1 MEEEGFK
8 AILERSAQ
16 DCGAC
21 MKSECRCCQYWSS
34 VVRDAVDAAV
44 KTLKMAREVAG
55 ASDGNEV
62 ESLQAQVK
70 SLKEDNKKHAEAN
83 RELSARANKISVPSS
98 KKKKNKASP
107 GKAGRPKGQKA
118 TINKRPDKVDC
129 TEIID
134 FDRCPG
140 CGGENISE
148 KPTGEYDRIVKTLT
162 LLVKTIKYVII
173 RRWCRD
179 CEKQVSSKPPR
190 TAPHAR
196 YGANVGAVLN
206 FLNMSG
212 LSHAR
217 SAEFA
222 GDALGTPVS
231 CSSAYRNK
239 ISRALQ
245 MAPERDAVRKK
256 ILKEPHLGADEFHW
270 PLKGRRGYGVVAL
283 GKESCLVEIVDSR
296 KTKTIKGVL
305 PGYEGTITQDS
316 YPAWLHVGSAR
327 QMCVVHQERLAQ
339 KDLKLNPGGDVAEF
353 LAGLSAV
360 HKKIY
365 RAWRIKDPHSRA
377 VSADCIDAELAGL
390 FAAPYKDDK
399 HGTIAKYRKR
409 RYREG
414 YYMTTCLRIPG
425 ISPDNNAVERANR
438 RFVSV
443 RNDGGGNRS
452 QKGMDANSVLFT
464 MVATDRVRKKSFF
477 DHLIR
482 SASGDR

>member
-1 MEEEGFK
+1 M
-8 AILERSAQ
+8 
-16 DCGAC
+16 GAAC
-21 MKSECRCCQYWSS
+21 TGG
-34 VVRDAVDAAV
+34 VVRNVVDVAGGI
-44 KTLKMAREVAG
+44 LKMAHKIAG
-55 ASDGNEV
+55 TADGKEAENLRARV
-62 ESLQAQVK
+62 ESLEGDQ
-70 SLKEDNKKHAEAN
+70 EA
-83 RELSARANKISVPSS
+83 RPQTAPGHGISMPSS
-98 KKKKNKASP
+98 KKKANP

-118 TINKRPDKVDC
+118 TINKRPDKV
-129 TEIID
+129 TARRLD

-140 CGGENISE
+140 CGGENVLAST
-148 KPTGEYDRIVKTLT
+148 TGCQEAGSDCKDHKVRDV
-162 LLVKTIKYVII
+162 

-179 CEKQVSSKPPR
+179 CKKQVSAKPPG

-196 YGANVGAVLN
+196 YGANVGVLN

-270 PLKGRRGYGVVAL
+270 PLKGRRGYGVVAP
-283 GKESCLVEIVDSR
+283 SCLVEIV
-296 KTKTIKGVL
+296 L
-305 PGYEGTITQDS
+305 PQDKDHQGSTASLQGIITQDRI
-316 YPAWLHVGSAR
+316 AWLHVGSASR
-327 QMCVVHQERLAQ
+327 CAYLHQERLVQ
-339 KDLKLNPGGDVAEF
+339 KDLEWNPGGDVTEF

-365 RAWRIKDPHSRA
+365 RAWRVKDPYSRA
-377 VSADCIDAELAGL
+377 VAADCIDSELAGL
-390 FAAPYKDDK
+390 FAVPYQDDR

-414 YYMTTCLRIPG
+414 ST
-425 ISPDNNAVERANR
+425 
-438 RFVSV
+438 
-443 RNDGGGNRS
+443 
-452 QKGMDANSVLFT
+452 
-464 MVATDRVRKKSFF
+464 
-477 DHLIR
+477 
-482 SASGDR
+482 

>member
-21 MKSECRCCQYWSS
+21 MKSECRCCQYWSG
-34 VVRDAVDAAV
+34 VVRDAMDAAV

-55 ASDGNEV
+55 ASDGNEA

-83 RELSARANKISVPSS
+83 RKLSARANGISMPSS
-98 KKKKNKASP
+98 KKKTNP

-140 CGGENISE
+140 CGGKNVSE

-162 LLVKTIKYVII
+162 LLVKTIKYVTV

-179 CEKQVSSKPPR
+179 CKKQVSARPPG

-305 PGYEGTITQDS
+305 PGYEGIITQDS

-327 QMCVVHQERLAQ
+327 QMCVVHQERLVQ
-339 KDLKLNPGGDVAEF
+339 KDLEWNPGEDVTEF

-365 RAWRIKDPHSRA
+365 RAWRVKDPYSRA
-377 VSADCIDAELAGL
+377 VAADCIDSELAGL
-390 FAAPYKDDK
+390 FAAPYQDDR

-414 YYMTTCLRIPG
+414 YYMTTCLRTPG

-452 QKGMDANSVLFT
+452 RKGMDANSVLFT
-464 MVATDRVRKKSFF
+464 MLATDRVRRESFF
-477 DHLIR
+477 DHLVR
-482 SASGDR
+482 SASGDG

>member
-1 MEEEGFK
+1 MEDEGFK
-8 AILERSAQ
+8 AIPGRSAQ
-16 DCGAC
+16 DCGAY

-44 KTLKMAREVAG
+44 KTLKMARGVAG

-98 KKKKNKASP
+98 KKKNKASP

-129 TEIID
+129 TEIVD

-140 CGGENISE
+140 CGGENVSE

-179 CEKQVSSKPPR
+179 CEKQVSSKPPG

-239 ISRALQ
+239 ISRARQ
-245 MAPERDAVRKK
+245 MAPERDAVREK
-256 ILKEPHLGADEFHW
+256 ILKEPHRGADEFHW
-270 PLKGRRGYGVVAL
+270 PLGGRRGYGVVAL

-296 KTKTIKGVL
+296 KTGTTKGVL
-305 PGYEGTITQDS
+305 PGYKGTITQDS

-327 QMCVVHQERLAQ
+327 QMCVVHQERLVQ
-339 KDLKLNPGGDVAEF
+339 KDLEWNPGGDVAEF

-365 RAWRIKDPHSRA
+365 RAWRVKDPHSRA
-377 VSADCIDAELAGL
+377 VSADCIDSEPAGL
-390 FAAPYKDDK
+390 FAVPYQDDR

-452 QKGMDANSVLFT
+452 RKGMDANSVLFT
-464 MVATDRVRKKSFF
+464 MLATDRVRRESFF
-477 DHLIR
+477 DHLVR
-482 SASGDR
+482 SASGDG

>member
-1 MEEEGFK
+1 MDVAGG
-8 AILERSAQ
+8 I
-16 DCGAC
+16 
-21 MKSECRCCQYWSS
+21 
-34 VVRDAVDAAV
+34 
-44 KTLKMAREVAG
+44 LKMARKIAG
-55 ASDGNEV
+55 TADGKEAENLRARV
-62 ESLQAQVK
+62 ESL
-70 SLKEDNKKHAEAN
+70 EGDNKRHIEAN
-83 RELSARANKISVPSS
+83 RKLSARANGISMPSS
-98 KKKKNKASP
+98 KKKTNP

-148 KPTGEYDRIVKTLT
+148 NPTGEYDRIVKKLD
-162 LLVKTIKYVII
+162 LIVKTIKYVTV

-179 CEKQVSSKPPR
+179 CKKQVSARPPG

-270 PLKGRRGYGVVAL
+270 PLEGGKRGYGVVML
-283 GKESCLVEIVDSR
+283 GKRSCLVDIVDSR
-296 KTKTIKGVL
+296 KTGTIKDVL
-305 PGYEGTITQDS
+305 PGYEGIITQDS

-327 QMCVVHQERLAQ
+327 QMCVVHQERLVQ
-339 KDLKLNPGGDVAEF
+339 KDLEWNPGGDVTEF

-365 RAWRIKDPHSRA
+365 RAWRVKDPHSRA
-377 VSADCIDAELAGL
+377 VAADCIDSELAGL
-390 FAAPYKDDK
+390 FAAPYQDDR

-414 YYMTTCLRIPG
+414 YYSGERKFVQTDLSVACPGALSGALSDLPILSSSLSGPSRPVESFIPEP
-425 ISPDNNAVERANR
+425 SDP
-438 RFVSV
+438 
-443 RNDGGGNRS
+443 
-452 QKGMDANSVLFT
+452 
-464 MVATDRVRKKSFF
+464 
-477 DHLIR
+477 
-482 SASGDR
+482 

>member
-1 MEEEGFK
+1 MRRG
-8 AILERSAQ
+8 ERL
-16 DCGAC
+16 G
-21 MKSECRCCQYWSS
+21 
-34 VVRDAVDAAV
+34 
-44 KTLKMAREVAG
+44 
-55 ASDGNEV
+55 
-62 ESLQAQVK
+62 
-70 SLKEDNKKHAEAN
+70 EAHW
-83 RELSARANKISVPSS
+83 RV
-98 KKKKNKASP
+98 
-107 GKAGRPKGQKA
+107 
-118 TINKRPDKVDC
+118 RPDRQESV
-129 TEIID
+129 I
-134 FDRCPG
+134 
-140 CGGENISE
+140 
-148 KPTGEYDRIVKTLT
+148 
-162 LLVKTIKYVII
+162 VKTIKYVTV

-179 CEKQVSSKPPR
+179 CKKQVSAKPPG

-305 PGYEGTITQDS
+305 PGYEGIITQDS
-316 YPAWLHVGSAR
+316 YPAWLQSGRPARCAWFTRSAW
-327 QMCVVHQERLAQ
+327 CIWSGTH
-339 KDLKLNPGGDVAEF
+339 VAEF

-377 VSADCIDAELAGL
+377 VSADCIRGGAVCYRQARHHRQIPQ
-390 FAAPYKDDK
+390 AALPRGVLHDDLPADPGHQSGQQRGGESQPK
-399 HGTIAKYRKR
+399 VRLSEER
-409 RYREG
+409 RGQPAR
-414 YYMTTCLRIPG
+414 
-425 ISPDNNAVERANR
+425 
-438 RFVSV
+438 
-443 RNDGGGNRS
+443 
-452 QKGMDANSVLFT
+452 KGMDANSVLFT
-464 MVATDRVRKKSFF
+464 MWPLTASVEKASSTTWCVHETTRACVTIYPARSALSEGCAQRKKANYLQFF
-477 DHLIR
+477 
-482 SASGDR
+482 